1 MYHFTPL
8 TCCTTILEKE
18 EGEKQGRGVIEVW
31 RLSHLHTW
39 YWLLCNKF
47 SDIFF
52 PIFICSNPQVYVVW
66 TCWSTT
72 IVWYFKRVLSHMG
85 GPIKA
90 EKKGGE
96 EKELTSQ
103 SKIWE
108 SISSVSILKW
118 EKSSGWRWMILRRWR
133 IEVCWTAP
141 WFFNLWINS
150 RVFGRKSEK
159 RSVDLAMRRNSPT
172 IAE

>member
-8 TCCTTILEKE
+8 TCCMTILENE
-18 EGEKQGRGVIEVW
+18 EGGKKGRGAVDAHMVLTAVQQVQW
-31 RLSHLHTW
+31 HLLFYFYLQYSCRYMRYELAGRPLWCVTLNEYSPTW
-39 YWLLCNKF
+39 GDPSK
-47 SDIFF
+47 
-52 PIFICSNPQVYVVW
+52 Q
-66 TCWSTT
+66 
-72 IVWYFKRVLSHMG
+72 K
-85 GPIKA
+85 
-90 EKKGGE
+90 KKGGG